1 MNQLKLLA
9 EELNCLF
16 HLCAFLA
23 LFLKELS
30 CLLSQ
35 NFAKPV
41 ETMCHASDI
50 FNTSYFELYKDAVS
64 DRANSLAMF
73 LHYPKRQRDVDD
85 FSVSYTSF
93 KLHSFISV

>member
-23 LFLKELS
+23 LFLKELL

-73 LHYPKRQRDVDD
+73 LHYPKSWRDVDD

-93 KLHSFISV
+93 